1 MKKFF
6 RFIQI
11 ITGIHY
17 IRKLKYEAKYYLKKY
32 NDLVNETWTWI
43 EKNCNEK
50 QIESYLLRRHLANG
64 E

>member
-32 NDLVNETWTWI
+32 NDLVNETWTCI
-43 EKNCNEK
+43 EKNCN
-50 QIESYLLRRHLANG
+50 
-64 E
+64 